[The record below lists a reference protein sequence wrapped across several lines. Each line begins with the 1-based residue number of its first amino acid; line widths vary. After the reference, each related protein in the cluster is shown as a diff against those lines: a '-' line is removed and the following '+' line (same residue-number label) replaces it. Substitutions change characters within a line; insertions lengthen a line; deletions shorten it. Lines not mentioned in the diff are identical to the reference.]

1 MVACSKSMK
10 GSAGCSKWA
19 PHMGSGTELL
29 PFQPSA
35 ELPVALDKTRTKAR
49 GRQEA
54 GKAPSDLRANKSP
67 PTRSPS
73 ATFPPFLRNDRN
85 QEILLRLAGFC
96 PGLSNPQR
104 SPSKLLETAL

>member
-1 MVACSKSMK
+1 MLACSKSME
-10 GSAGCSKWA
+10 GPAGRTKWA
-19 PHMGSGTELL
+19 PHMGSGTEVTS
-29 PFQPSA
+29 FQPST
-35 ELPVALDKTRTKAR
+35 ELPVALDKTRRKAR

-54 GKAPSDLRANKSP
+54 GKAPSDLRANDSP
-67 PTRSPS
+67 PTPSP

-85 QEILLRLAGFC
+85 QEILLRLASFC